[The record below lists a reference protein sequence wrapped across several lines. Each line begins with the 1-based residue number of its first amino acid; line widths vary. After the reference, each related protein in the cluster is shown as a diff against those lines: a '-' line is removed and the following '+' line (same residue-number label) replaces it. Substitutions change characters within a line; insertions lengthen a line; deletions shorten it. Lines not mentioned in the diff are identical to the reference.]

1 MGSWSRAGK
10 KSRKVEQHHREGPRG
25 HSSGAAGNSPGSGY
39 RPKGFRPGGTLKRIV
54 LAGNPNVGK
63 SVIFTQLSG
72 VYAFSSNYP
81 GTTVDFLQSYVGY
94 GGEWFELVDAP
105 GTYSL
110 EEMVEAERIAARLV
124 EEADIV
130 VNVVDAGN
138 LERNLYLTFELAEK
152 QKPMVVA
159 LNMWDEAKKQG
170 IDINVKALEEILG
183 VPIVPVVA
191 TSGEGMKELLDSLSH
206 ARIPHPVS
214 SDHAHR
220 WEEIGR
226 VIERVQRFSYR
237 RPSLRDALAR
247 ITILPGVGFVFG
259 LFVLA
264 GIFFSVRF
272 IGEGLIRYLLDP
284 LFEGYYLPLLER
296 LSVFLGKYP
305 LWHEVLLG
313 KLVEGH
319 VNLESSLGLLST
331 GVYVSLG
338 AVLPYVFAFYLVLGI
353 LEDAGY
359 LPRLAVFLD
368 GFLHRLGLHG
378 YSVVPMLLGFG
389 CNVPGIMAT
398 RVLENEKERFV
409 VATLIAIGIPCSAQ
423 QALIIG
429 ILSPYGVGPIFVVYG
444 TLLTVIV
451 LLSLL
456 LKYLVPGFR
465 PPLVC
470 EIPPYRLPFPRAVFS
485 KLWVRLQSFLC
496 DALPVVFLGIL
507 AINLLYLTNAFPY
520 LVWVVSPKLAGL
532 VGLPREALVV
542 IAMGVLRKYMAMGLL
557 LPLGLSVKQLVIAS
571 VILSLFFPCAAAF
584 AVILREFGWKRLIE
598 AIGIMLS
605 FAFLAGI
612 FLNLLL

>member
-1 MGSWSRAGK
+1 M
-10 KSRKVEQHHREGPRG
+10 
-25 HSSGAAGNSPGSGY
+25 
-39 RPKGFRPGGTLKRIV
+39 
-54 LAGNPNVGK
+54 
-63 SVIFTQLSG
+63 
-72 VYAFSSNYP
+72 
-81 GTTVDFLQSYVGY
+81 DFLQSYVEY

-105 GTYSL
+105 GAYSL
-110 EEMVEAERIAARLV
+110 EEMAEAERIAARLV

-170 IDINVKALEEILG
+170 IDIDVRALEEILG

-191 TSGEGMKELLDSLSH
+191 TTGEGVKELLDSLSY

-214 SDHAHR
+214 SEHAHR
-220 WEEIGR
+220 WEEIGK

-237 RPSLRDALAR
+237 CPSLRDVLAR

-272 IGEGLIRYLLDP
+272 IGEGLIRFLLDP

-296 LSVFLGKYP
+296 LGVFLRKYP

-313 KLVEGH
+313 KLVEGRID
-319 VNLESSLGLLST
+319 LEGSLGLLST

-338 AVLPYVFAFYLVLGI
+338 AVLPYVFAFYLILGI
-353 LEDAGY
+353 LEDVGY

-409 VATLIAIGIPCSAQ
+409 VATLISIGIPCSAQ

-429 ILSPYGVGPIFVVYG
+429 VLSPYGVGPVLVVYG
-444 TLLTVIV
+444 TLLTIVV

-465 PPLVC
+465 PPLIC
-470 EIPPYRLPFPRAVFS
+470 EIPPYRLPLPKAVFS
-485 KLWVRLQSFLC
+485 KLWVRLQGFLR
-496 DALPVVFLGIL
+496 DALPVFFLGIL
-507 AINLLYLTNAFPY
+507 VVNLLYLTGAFSR
-520 LVWVVSPKLAGL
+520 LVQVVSPWLAEL
-532 VGLPREALVV
+532 VGLPWEALVI
-542 IAMGVLRKYMAMGLL
+542 IAMGVLRKDMAMGLL
-557 LPLGLSVKQLVIAS
+557 LSLGLSMKQLVIAS
-571 VILSLFFPCAAAF
+571 VVLSVFFPCAAAF
-584 AVILREFGWKRLIE
+584 VVILREFGWKRLLE
-598 AIGIMLS
+598 ATGIMLS
-605 FAFLAGI
+605 FAFLAGL